1 MKRFII
7 TAAALFILF
16 AVTGCGAKKI
26 HNPISV
32 ETYKE
37 VSEANGLTVDIKKG
51 EASTSC
57 NGKGEKLSSQFYVF
71 DNVEKGDAAYEY
83 LISQLVTSVTGENVT
98 TNKTDTEYKKCIIK
112 STTVYS
118 AVIQL
123 DNTLVYAYSLSGD
136 GEALVEEYLKALSY

>member
-1 MKRFII
+1 MKKFIM
-7 TAAALFILF
+7 TAAVLFVLF

-26 HNPISV
+26 RDPISV

-37 VSEANGLTVDIKKG
+37 VSEANGLTVEIKKG

-57 NGKGEKLSSQFYVF
+57 NGTGEKLSSQFYVF
-71 DNVEKGDAAYEY
+71 DNVEKCYAANEY
-83 LISQLVTSVTGENVT
+83 LISQLVTKVTGENVST
-98 TNKTDTEYKKCIIK
+98 EKTDTEYKKCVIK

-118 AVIQL
+118 VVIQL
-123 DNTLVYAYSLSGD
+123 ENTLVYAYSLSDD